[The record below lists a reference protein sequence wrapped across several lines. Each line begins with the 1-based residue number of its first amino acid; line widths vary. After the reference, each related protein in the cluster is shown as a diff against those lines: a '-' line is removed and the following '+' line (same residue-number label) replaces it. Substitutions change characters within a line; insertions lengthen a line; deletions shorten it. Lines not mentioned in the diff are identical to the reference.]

1 MFFGYGVRCLLHYK
15 TKQCLTGRVTDVY
28 FAMLSGQAEYQIY
41 VCLSLLAMCNEAL
54 QELDKSEARSLALAL
69 PVLDMDRLL
78 SQADL
83 IQRNL
88 TSLD

>member
-1 MFFGYGVRCLLHYK
+1 MDSA
-15 TKQCLTGRVTDVY
+15 DVY
-28 FAMLSGQAEYQIY
+28 FAMKTGQAEYQIY
-41 VCLSLLAMCNEAL
+41 VCLALLAMCNEAL
-54 QELDKSEARSLALAL
+54 QELDRSEARSLALAL
-69 PVLDMDRLL
+69 PALDMDRLL